1 MEGIAPYK
9 RHTPRPVA
17 SPSEA
22 LSAAAQAGYECGVGS
37 GIPQA
42 HAPTQLTRVKGYGS
56 NRSREGSHPSSSGRW
71 PAERG
76 RRRAGASGLARSK
89 GPPAPRD
96 DDGREQEGN
105 FTRPRS
111 RPHVLISGEPSATNR
126 HRPRY
131 PAADGGGADTEQAA
145 ACAGQGPLPKEKP
158 RRRRGSKFWDE
169 RAQRVVELVP
179 PAPMRNL
186 AWGSALCIK
195 IFRRPP
201 PVATA

>member
-22 LSAAAQAGYECGVGS
+22 LSAAAQAGYECGAGS

-105 FTRPRS
+105 VARPRS
-111 RPHVLISGEPSATNR
+111 RPHVLISAEPGAVGRGIPLRTATEPPQTSAAASALLGRCRKKN
-126 HRPRY
+126 P
-131 PAADGGGADTEQAA
+131 ADGGALSSGTNE
-145 ACAGQGPLPKEKP
+145 L
-158 RRRRGSKFWDE
+158 RGS
-169 RAQRVVELVP
+169 
-179 PAPMRNL
+179 
-186 AWGSALCIK
+186 
-195 IFRRPP
+195 
-201 PVATA
+201 

>member
-22 LSAAAQAGYECGVGS
+22 LSAAAQAGYECGAGS

-111 RPHVLISGEPSATNR
+111 RPHVLISAEPGAIGRGIPLRTE
-126 HRPRY
+126 
-131 PAADGGGADTEQAA
+131 PAQRLRLPPVRAA
-145 ACAGQGPLPKEKP
+145 AERKTPPTAGL
-158 RRRRGSKFWDE
+158 
-169 RAQRVVELVP
+169 
-179 PAPMRNL
+179 
-186 AWGSALCIK
+186 
-195 IFRRPP
+195 
-201 PVATA
+201 